1 LVAYAAIATDLY
13 LPAIPAMIRDLGAT
27 EADGQLTLS
36 IFMVGLA
43 VGQLIFGPLSD
54 QFGRLPVV
62 RAGTFLFLTTSVLCA
77 MARDMELM
85 WLMRAL
91 QGVAAASGPVIARAI
106 VRDRY
111 HGNRA
116 SQVMSTLSGAMAVI
130 PMVAPSIGALIL
142 TAFSWPAVF
151 VALAVFAL
159 LILLALTRLPESAPP
174 PETERLTVTKV
185 LQSFSLMLSNP
196 TYLGYQ
202 IAGSFSFAALFCYL
216 STVAY
221 FLPDVFNIPTHLF
234 GYAFALTVFGFMTGS
249 LVNAKIVMRYG
260 MDQTL
265 RAGLLVSLA
274 SAACIAGNG
283 PLCQRVRVYAGH
295 AVLTIFPWCRPHRRQ
310 CLYGS
315 HFVIPTARRLRV
327 CRIWLHPCAARIG
340 RRSRSRQALRRTTTG
355 ACADYAGLRGAGP
368 IGLTTHATP
377 YSPGPTRNRQRF
389 ALSHHYTP
397 HAITGMVNMS
407 LREKPVTALLT
418 TPETTA

>member
-1 LVAYAAIATDLY
+1 MTPPTKRGEALTYLTLVGLVAYAAIATDLY

-111 HGNRA
+111 QGNRA

-130 PMVAPSIGALIL
+130 PMIAPSIGALIL

-174 PETERLTVTKV
+174 PETERLTLTKV

-249 LVNAKIVMRYG
+249 LINAKVVMRYG

-265 RAGLLVSLA
+265 RVGLLISLA
-274 SAACIAGNG
+274 SAASIAALAPDASQYVYTLGMLSSLFFLGVGLTAANASMG
-283 PLCQRVRVYAGH
+283 AVSLFPQLAGSASAVYGFTHALLASGVGVVAGRLYAGRLLEPALIMLGC
-295 AVLTIFPWCRPHRRQ
+295 AVL
-310 CLYGS
+310 
-315 HFVIPTARRLRV
+315 
-327 CRIWLHPCAARIG
+327 
-340 RRSRSRQALRRTTTG
+340 ALS
-355 ACADYAGLRGAGP
+355 GLL
-368 IGLTTHATP
+368 LTP
-377 YSPGPTRNRQRF
+377 RPTRPT
-389 ALSHHYTP
+389 HT
-397 HAITGMVNMS
+397 AIVKDS
-407 LREKPVTALLT
+407 R
-418 TPETTA
+418 